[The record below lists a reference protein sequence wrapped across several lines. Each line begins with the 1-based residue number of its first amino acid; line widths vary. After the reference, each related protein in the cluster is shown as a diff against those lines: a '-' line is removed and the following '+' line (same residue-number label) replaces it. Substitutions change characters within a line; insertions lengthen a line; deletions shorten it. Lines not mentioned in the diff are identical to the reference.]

1 MTFDEELTLGLWATE
16 AARSTVLGV
25 RGHTPASAR
34 AAGRAR
40 ILATRC
46 SELGVGLRPDYAGEH
61 ARWMGHVAGTPSET
75 GALGWFFLQRVGAY
89 VDLHGERVLPKGSW
103 ARLVD
108 LGSDD
113 ANEVNEALL
122 RDGLPPPLPPEW
134 PAAPT
139 ARAPG
144 EVHTRIGIIGDPH
157 VGTSMGDRFL
167 PAVVEALNGRGVTA
181 SIAMGDL
188 TQNGRE
194 DLFRQAKETLDRLEA
209 PYAATL
215 GNHDMWGGGTPS
227 AVGLERFRS
236 VFGREPYGVHEMGG
250 VRLIVLNSAD
260 PRESPFPPFDL
271 VTGGFT
277 SDPNEAIPGGSF
289 APEVVAFAE
298 AQEAGG
304 PTIVVLHHPPH
315 PYLGFPALVFGLD
328 EGSTAVL
335 RSLVRRTRAW
345 GVIVG
350 HTHRSELSSLDGV
363 PLIEVPSPKE
373 WPYGFGVLEVSDD
386 GWAFNLHPAGD
397 PELVAE
403 ASAGANVVIR
413 RYARGPDAARAF
425 AATATGVED

>member
-1 MTFDEELTLGLWATE
+1 MTFDQELILALWATE
-16 AARSTVLGV
+16 AARSSVLGN
-25 RGHTPASAR
+25 RGHSPASTR
-34 AAGRAR
+34 AAERAR

-46 SELGVGLRPDYAGEH
+46 SELGVGLRPEYASGH
-61 ARWMGHVAGTPSET
+61 ARWMGHVAGTPGET

-89 VDLHGERVLPKGSW
+89 VDLHSERVLSEGAH

-108 LGSDD
+108 LGSED

-134 PAAPT
+134 PEART
-139 ARAPG
+139 AHPPG

-157 VGTSMGDRFL
+157 VGTSMGDRIL
-167 PAVVEALNGRGVTA
+167 PAVVDALNGQDVTA
-181 SIAMGDL
+181 SIAIGDL

-194 DLFRQAKETLDRLEA
+194 DLFRQAKGVLDRLEA
-209 PYAATL
+209 PYAVTL

-227 AVGLERFRS
+227 AVGLERFRT
-236 VFGREPYGVHEMGG
+236 VFGQEPYGVHHLGG
-250 VRLIVLNSAD
+250 LRLIVLNSAD
-260 PRESPFPPFDL
+260 PRASPFPPFDL

-289 APEVVAFAE
+289 GSEVVAFAE
-298 AQEAGG
+298 SLEADG
-304 PTIVVLHHPPH
+304 PTIVVLHHPPY
-315 PYLGFPALVFGLD
+315 PYLGFPALMFGLD
-328 EGSTAVL
+328 EPSTAVL

-350 HTHRSELSSLDGV
+350 HTHRSELSALDGV

-373 WPYGFGVLEVSDD
+373 WPFGYGVLEVSDG

-403 ASAGANVVIR
+403 ASASANVVIR

-425 AATATGVED
+425 VSPASSAEL